1 MPHHHHTH
9 SKASST
15 SSVSIASPSVTSHH
29 KAKSPHNSVKVL
41 PATPTSTT
49 FPSNIRLVRA
59 GAPSIGIL
67 PPTNEGGAAFGTA
80 PPASPGIMFAK
91 RKRSPFKGPGIATQ
105 NPGGAGTNPWRS
117 RSGGDVAL
125 AVLFYGGLAG
135 GVLLTNREGGGASLQ
150 AYLFGS
156 ITSVTARDL
165 YVVAGLA
172 VVVLGIVLVVAR
184 DGWLALFIAV
194 AIPGDIA
201 LLPIL
206 CIVVLPAWLLVS
218 QAPEFRI
225 LPKPESD
232 PSPAAPTG

>member
-67 PPTNEGGAAFGTA
+67 PVNEGGAAFGIA

-105 NPGGAGTNPWRS
+105 GPGGAGTNPWRS
-117 RSGGDVAL
+117 RSGGE
-125 AVLFYGGLAG
+125 AG
-135 GVLLTNREGGGASLQ
+135 GSRGASVQ
-150 AYLFGS
+150 GRRS
-156 ITSVTARDL
+156 GEGIMGITEEEEEEEEIEEVDDFSPGLKPGEFVVTVNDDAER
-165 YVVAGLA
+165 
-172 VVVLGIVLVVAR
+172 
-184 DGWLALFIAV
+184 
-194 AIPGDIA
+194 
-201 LLPIL
+201 
-206 CIVVLPAWLLVS
+206 
-218 QAPEFRI
+218 APPTP
-225 LPKPESD
+225 PK
-232 PSPAAPTG
+232 G